1 LKYFSFFFFNFEKFL
16 EKFQILKE
24 IKNNLILF
32 MLAGYETTSTAL
44 QYCAYVLTR
53 YPEEQQKLYEEIS
66 HYFDDNVIIYSN

>member
-1 LKYFSFFFFNFEKFL
+1 
-16 EKFQILKE
+16 
-24 IKNNLILF
+24 

-66 HYFDDNVIIYSN
+66 HYFDENVIINSN